1 MLFNINMTD
10 KSLLKEYKSS
20 ISDLTKEKQELNETI
35 VQKDSKIKQILIQLE
50 QANND
55 IQSMGSKIGELQE
68 KLNKK
73 QTIKLNIDKKIEEM
87 LENKVEPSVDTD
99 DEV

>member
-1 MLFNINMTD
+1 MTD
-10 KSLLKEYKSS
+10 KSLLTEYKST
-20 ISDLTKEKQELNETI
+20 ISDLTKEKQELNDI
-35 VQKDSKIKQILIQLE
+35 IIQKDSKIKKILIQLE
-50 QANND
+50 QANSD

-87 LENKVEPSVDTD
+87 LENKVKPSVDSD

>member
-1 MLFNINMTD
+1 MTD
-10 KSLLKEYKSS
+10 KSLLKEYKST

-35 VQKDSKIKQILIQLE
+35 NQKDSKIKQILIQLE
-50 QANND
+50 QANSD
-55 IQSMGSKIGELQE
+55 IQSMGSKIGELQG

-73 QTIKLNIDKKIEEM
+73 QTIKLNIDKKIEEI
-87 LENKVEPSVDTD
+87 LENKIEPSVDTD

>member
-1 MLFNINMTD
+1 MSSKD
-10 KSLLKEYKSS
+10 LLAEYKLT
-20 ISDLTKEKQELNETI
+20 IAELTKEKKDAVEL
-35 VQKDSKIKQILIQLE
+35 VAVKDSKIKQILIQLE
-50 QANND
+50 QANSD
-55 IQSMGSKIGELQE
+55 VHSMGSKIADLQE

-87 LENKVEPSVDTD
+87 LENKVTPSVDND

>member
-1 MLFNINMTD
+1 MTD
-10 KSLLKEYKSS
+10 KSLLKEYKST
-20 ISDLTKEKQELNETI
+20 ISDLTKEKQELNDTI
-35 VQKDSKIKQILIQLE
+35 NQKDSKIKQILIQLE

-73 QTIKLNIDKKIEEM
+73 QTIKLNIDKKIEAM

>member
-1 MLFNINMTD
+1 MTD
-10 KSLLKEYKSS
+10 KTLLKEYKST

-50 QANND
+50 QANSD

-73 QTIKLNIDKKIEEM
+73 QTIKLNIDKKIEEI
-87 LENKVEPSVDTD
+87 LENKIESSVDTD
-99 DEV
+99 DEK

>member
-1 MLFNINMTD
+1 MKVLKIL
-10 KSLLKEYKSS
+10 KKALLKEYKST

-35 VQKDSKIKQILIQLE
+35 NQKDSKIKQILIQLE
-50 QANND
+50 QANSD

-73 QTIKLNIDKKIEEM
+73 QKK
-87 LENKVEPSVDTD
+87 
-99 DEV
+99 

>member
-1 MLFNINMTD
+1 MTD
-10 KSLLKEYKSS
+10 KSLLTEYKST
-20 ISDLTKEKQELNETI
+20 ISDLTKENQELNDI
-35 VQKDSKIKQILIQLE
+35 IIQKDSKIKKILIQLE

>member
-1 MLFNINMTD
+1 MKLFN
-10 KSLLKEYKSS
+10 
-20 ISDLTKEKQELNETI
+20 
-35 VQKDSKIKQILIQLE
+35 QKDSKIKQILIQLE
-50 QANND
+50 QANHD

-87 LENKVEPSVDTD
+87 LEKKDEPSVDND
-99 DEV
+99 D

>member
-1 MLFNINMTD
+1 MTD
-10 KSLLKEYKSS
+10 KTLLKEYKST
-20 ISDLTKEKQELNETI
+20 ISDLTKEKQELNEII

-50 QANND
+50 QANSD

-73 QTIKLNIDKKIEEM
+73 QTIKLNIDKKIEEI
-87 LENKVEPSVDTD
+87 LENKIESSVDTD
-99 DEV
+99 DEKW

>member
-1 MLFNINMTD
+1 
-10 KSLLKEYKSS
+10 
-20 ISDLTKEKQELNETI
+20 
-35 VQKDSKIKQILIQLE
+35 
-50 QANND
+50 
-55 IQSMGSKIGELQE
+55 MGSKIAELQE

-87 LENKVEPSVDTD
+87 LENKVKTSVDKD

>member
-1 MLFNINMTD
+1 MTD
-10 KSLLKEYKSS
+10 KTLLKEYKST
-20 ISDLTKEKQELNETI
+20 ISDLTKEKQELNDTI

-50 QANND
+50 QANSD

-73 QTIKLNIDKKIEEM
+73 QTIKFKKHFHYKPKVNIIKFV
-87 LENKVEPSVDTD
+87 N
-99 DEV
+99 

>member
-1 MLFNINMTD
+1 MTD
-10 KSLLKEYKSS
+10 KSLLKEYTST

-50 QANND
+50 QANSD
-55 IQSMGSKIGELQE
+55 VHSMGSKIADLQE

-87 LENKVEPSVDTD
+87 LENKVTPSVDND

>member
-1 MLFNINMTD
+1 MTD
-10 KSLLKEYKSS
+10 KSLLTEYKST
-20 ISDLTKEKQELNETI
+20 ISDLTKEKQELNDI
-35 VQKDSKIKQILIQLE
+35 IIQKDSKIKKILIQLE
-50 QANND
+50 QANSD

-87 LENKVEPSVDTD
+87 LEKKDEPSVDND